1 MPNHLASENSP
12 YLLQHATNPV
22 DWYPWG
28 PEALARAKAENKPIF
43 LSIGYAACHWCHVM
57 AHESFEDLVT
67 ADLLNQNFIC
77 IKVDREE
84 RPDLD
89 SIYMSAVVAMTRQG
103 GWPMSVFLTPDLKAF
118 YGGTYF
124 PPEPRHNLPGFRE
137 VLRSVI
143 AAWQQEQSQVEHVS
157 DQILANI
164 QQNNALDFTRQ
175 DRLQPKILSEA
186 LNGLLSQYDWGF
198 GGWGRAPKFPQ
209 PMLIELMLLQAS
221 DGNRETLDAAR
232 HALDAMSRGGMYD
245 VIGGGFHRYSTDSGW
260 LVPHFEKML
269 YDNAQLA
276 QVYLHAALQTGDPYY
291 RAVTEATLDFLLR
304 EMRHPLGGF
313 FASIDADS
321 DGGEGAFYTWTPA
334 EITAAI
340 FDPRDREIFDATYAQ
355 PAGGNF
361 EGRIILQLLRRPD
374 KTAADLAMEVG
385 EYLVR
390 LNWINTQLRTI
401 RDSRPRPETD
411 DKILLAWNGLAISAF
426 SEAGRYLE
434 RTDYLRAA
442 QQCARFILSGMSGQ
456 NTLFRSWRQGTASV
470 PAFLEDYAA
479 FILAL
484 LTLYQADGDIN
495 WYQTAVKLTDE
506 MLNKFEDP
514 TGGYFDTSALALDLV
529 FRPKDLQDNATPS
542 GNSMAMRS
550 LLILAA
556 LTGESV
562 YQELAESSL
571 KSIQETLSQ
580 YPTAFGSWL
589 LALDHALNPYHQLAI
604 VWEDNDQLDAL
615 SSLAAVAQRTYKP
628 RLVFARSQLPLPPD
642 APALLLDRTAI
653 DHAPTAYYCQDFI
666 CQLPVT
672 DPEALRTQLG

>member
-1 MPNHLASENSP
+1 MPNHLANENSP
-12 YLLQHATNPV
+12 YLLQHANNPV

-28 PEALARAKAENKPIF
+28 PEALSRAKAEDKPIF

-57 AHESFEDLVT
+57 AHESFEDLAT
-67 ADLLNQNFIC
+67 ADLLNLNFIN

-89 SIYMSAVVAMTRQG
+89 SIYMSSVVAMTQQG
-103 GWPMSVFLTPDLKAF
+103 GWPMSLFLTPDLKAF

-143 AAWQQEQSQVEHVS
+143 AAWQQEKAQVVHVS

-164 QQNNALDFTRQ
+164 QQNNLLDFTQQ
-175 DRLQPKILSEA
+175 DQLHPNAFSEA

-209 PMLIELMLLQAS
+209 PMLIELLLLQAS
-221 DGNRETLDAAR
+221 DGNREALDAAKN
-232 HALDAMSRGGMYD
+232 ALSAMSRGGMYD
-245 VIGGGFHRYSTDSGW
+245 VVGGGFHRYSTDSGW

-276 QVYLHAALQTGDPYY
+276 QVYLHAALQTNDPYY
-291 RAVTEATLDFLLR
+291 RAVAEETLDFMLR

-313 FASIDADS
+313 YASIDADS
-321 DGGEGAFYTWTPA
+321 EGGEGAFYTWTSA
-334 EITAAI
+334 EIASEIIDA
-340 FDPRDREIFDATYAQ
+340 RDKEIFEATYSQ
-355 PAGGNF
+355 PPGGNF
-361 EGRIILQLLRRPD
+361 AGRIILQRIHQPE
-374 KTAADLAMEVG
+374 KIAADLGMEMG
-385 EYLVR
+385 EYLAR
-390 LNWINTQLRTI
+390 LKLIHIRLRSI
-401 RDSRPRPETD
+401 RDRRSRPETD
-411 DKILLAWNGLAISAF
+411 NKILLAWNGLAICALA
-426 SEAGRYLE
+426 EAGRYLD

-442 QQCARFILSGMSGQ
+442 QQCARFILSGMSGP
-456 NTLFRSWRQGTASV
+456 NTLFRSWREGTASI

-484 LTLYQADGDIN
+484 LTLYQADGDLS
-495 WYQTAVKLTDE
+495 WYQAAVKLTDD
-506 MLNKFEDP
+506 MLIRFEDP
-514 TGGYFDTSALALDLV
+514 SGGLFDTSATAIDLIY
-529 FRPKDLQDNATPS
+529 RPKDLQDNATPS
-542 GNSMAMRS
+542 GNSLAIRS
-550 LLILAA
+550 LLILSA

-562 YQELAESSL
+562 YQELAENAL

-589 LALDHALNPYHQLAI
+589 LALDHALNPYYQLAI
-604 VWEDNDQLDAL
+604 VWEDNAQDEALDAL
-615 SSLAAVAQRTYKP
+615 SKIPQKTYKP
-628 RLVFARSQLPLPPD
+628 RLIFARSMLPLPPD
-642 APALLLDRTAI
+642 SPALLSDRPALNNQ
-653 DHAPTAYYCQDFI
+653 PTAYYCQDFV

-672 DPEALRTQLG
+672 DPEALRAQLG